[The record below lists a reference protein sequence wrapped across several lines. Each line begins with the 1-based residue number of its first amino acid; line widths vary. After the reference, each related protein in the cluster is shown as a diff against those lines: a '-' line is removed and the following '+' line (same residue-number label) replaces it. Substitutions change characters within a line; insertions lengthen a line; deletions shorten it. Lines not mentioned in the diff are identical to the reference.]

1 MKRLIACIAPTL
13 AGLAL
18 LGSIGTGS
26 AAADANGCT
35 YTSFPDEYVCGV
47 VDGTK
52 LHVDKVTVIRGK
64 LSGGAMYD
72 FHAVAWVKAPN
83 GKTTTIQ
90 GGTLR
95 GKRFGRQYI
104 DVRVNRSFP
113 DGSKICAKAY
123 ERDGYVDAAC
133 FKIHD

>member
-1 MKRLIACIAPTL
+1 MRRLMKTITTTI

-64 LSGGAMYD
+64 LSGGGMYD
-72 FHAVAWVKAPN
+72 FHGKVWVKSPS
-83 GKTTTIQ
+83 GKTKTIN

-104 DVRVNRSFP
+104 DIRVNRSFP

-123 ERDGYVDAAC
+123 ERSGYVDAAC